1 MGNCS
6 RKGICSNNAYIGPN
20 IPTTSTKTIVALCH
34 LHPLAEVDFPP
45 FVDDFHPKTDF
56 VLDTNAFI
64 FALAC
69 SSRLSF
75 MVLLVWC
82 MNSYEIVL
90 SLMTLLM
97 V

>member
-1 MGNCS
+1 M
-6 RKGICSNNAYIGPN
+6 
-20 IPTTSTKTIVALCH
+20 ALCH
-34 LHPLAEVDFPP
+34 LHPLAEVDFPL

-75 MVLLVWC
+75 DGPSSMVYELLQDCFVPDDFA
-82 MNSYEIVL
+82 NGLI
-90 SLMTLLM
+90 
-97 V
+97 

>member
-1 MGNCS
+1 M
-6 RKGICSNNAYIGPN
+6 
-20 IPTTSTKTIVALCH
+20 ALCH

-75 MVLLVWC
+75 DGPFSMVYELLRDCFVPDDFA
-82 MNSYEIVL
+82 NGLIFKKYVGIVFVV
-90 SLMTLLM
+90 MFFH
-97 V
+97 

>member
-1 MGNCS
+1 
-6 RKGICSNNAYIGPN
+6 
-20 IPTTSTKTIVALCH
+20 VALCH

-75 MVLLVWC
+75 DGPFSMVYELLRDCFVPDDFA
-82 MNSYEIVL
+82 NGLIFKKYVGIVFVV
-90 SLMTLLM
+90 MFFH
-97 V
+97 